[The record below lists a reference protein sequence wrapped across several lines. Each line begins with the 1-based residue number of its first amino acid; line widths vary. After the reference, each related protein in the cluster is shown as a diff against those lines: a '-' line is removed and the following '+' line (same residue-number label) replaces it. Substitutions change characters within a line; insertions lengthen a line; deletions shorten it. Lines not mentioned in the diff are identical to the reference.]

1 MDEFEKLLAEVSSG
15 VERFVRYRLPSQTDA
30 DDVLQEVYL
39 SAYRKFQQ
47 LKNKDAFKPWI
58 ISIAR
63 NKCSDYFRAKAA
75 QMEISIEELS
85 QQELSTGRLGISV
98 VHTVRETLDRLGD
111 KDKQILYLYFW
122 KELPQTEIAKLLD
135 IPVGTVKSRLHTAKQ
150 HFKNKYPYQ
159 TQKPKGDTT
168 MQKLPEYIPE
178 YTIERLDTEPFR
190 VRWEELQGWLIVP
203 RVGQKLTWGMYDFP
217 ERKRTE
223 YTEMEVI
230 GKAEVHGIEGVEV
243 VAMQFDPADY
253 YRTGALDRVE
263 RRFVAQLTDTHSRYL
278 AETHMEDGVRK
289 CYTFLDGEAFL
300 NNWGFGEDNCG
311 NEVNLHPK
319 GLLHREG
326 NCVTGTIPREV
337 VDVVG
342 RYRVTIAGR
351 TYDTVCVMDIECY
364 NDAVAS
370 EQYVDQNGRT
380 VLWRRYNRDDWAIDR
395 FGGKPWSEK
404 FPDNER
410 ITINGETY
418 VHWYDCISDYIL

>member
-15 VERFVRYRLPSQTDA
+15 MERFVRYRLPSQTDA

-39 SAYRKFQQ
+39 SAYRKFPQ
-47 LKNKDAFKPWI
+47 LKNKDAFKTWI

-63 NKCSDYFRAKAA
+63 NKCNDFFRAKAA

-85 QQELSTGRLGISV
+85 QQELSAGRLGISV

-122 KELPQTEIAKLLD
+122 KELPQTEIAKILD
-135 IPVGTVKSRLHTAKQ
+135 IPVGTVKSRLFTAKQ

-159 TQKPKGDTT
+159 TQKLKGDTI

-178 YTIERLDTEPFR
+178 YTIERLDAEPFS

-311 NEVNLHPK
+311 NEVNLRPK
-319 GLLHREG
+319 GLLHREE

-342 RYRVTIAGR
+342 RYRVTIGGKS
-351 TYDTVCVMDIECY
+351 YDTVCVMDIECY

-380 VLWRRYNRDDWAIDR
+380 VLWRRFNRDDWAIDG

-404 FPDNER
+404 LPDNER
-410 ITINGETY
+410 LTINGETY

>member
-1 MDEFEKLLAEVSSG
+1 MDEFEKLLSEVSSG
-15 VERFVRYRLPSQTDA
+15 VERFVRFRLPSQTDA

-39 SAYRKFQQ
+39 SAYRKFSG

-63 NKCSDYFRAKAA
+63 NKCNDYFRTKAA

-159 TQKPKGDTT
+159 TQKPKGDAT
-168 MQKLPEYIPE
+168 MQKLPEYIPD
-178 YTIERLDTEPFR
+178 YTIEKMDAEPFS

-223 YTEMEVI
+223 YTEMEVV
-230 GKAEVHGIEGVEV
+230 GRAEVHGIEGVEV

-311 NEVNLHPK
+311 NEVNLYPK
-319 GLLHREG
+319 GMLHREG
-326 NCVTGTIPREV
+326 NCIIGTIPREV

-342 RYRVTIAGR
+342 RYRVTIGGKS
-351 TYDTVCVMDIECY
+351 YDTVCVMDIECY

-380 VLWRRYNRDDWAIDR
+380 VLWRRFNRDDWAIDR

-410 ITINGETY
+410 ITINGEIY

>member
-1 MDEFEKLLAEVSSG
+1 MDEFEKLLSEVSSS

-30 DDVLQEVYL
+30 DDVLQEIYL
-39 SAYRKFQQ
+39 SAYRNFPG
-47 LKNKDAFKPWI
+47 LKNKDAFKSWI

-63 NKCSDYFRAKAA
+63 NKCNDYFRTKAA

-85 QQELSTGRLGISV
+85 QQELSAGRLGISV

-122 KELPQTEIAKLLD
+122 KELPQNEIAKMLN

-168 MQKLPEYIPE
+168 MQKLPEYIPD
-178 YTIERLDTEPFR
+178 YTIERLDAEPFS

-289 CYTFLDGEAFL
+289 CYTFLDDEAFL

-311 NEVNLHPK
+311 NEVDLHPK

-342 RYRVTIAGR
+342 RYRVTIGGKS
-351 TYDTVCVMDIECY
+351 YDTVCVMDIECF

-380 VLWRRYNRDDWAIDR
+380 VLWRRFNRDDWAIER

-410 ITINGETY
+410 LTINGETY

>member
-98 VHTVRETLDRLGD
+98 VHTVRETLERLGD

-122 KELPQTEIAKLLD
+122 KELPQTEIAKLLG

-159 TQKPKGDTT
+159 NQKPKGDTT
-168 MQKLPEYIPE
+168 MQKLPEYIPD
-178 YTIERLDTEPFR
+178 YTIERLDAEPFS

-243 VAMQFDPADY
+243 VAMQFDSADY

-311 NEVNLHPK
+311 NEVDLHPK

-326 NCVTGTIPREV
+326 NYVSGTIPREV

-342 RYRVTIAGR
+342 RYRVTIAGKS
-351 TYDTVCVMDIECY
+351 YDTVCVMDIECF

-370 EQYVDQNGRT
+370 EQYVDQYGRT
-380 VLWRRYNRDDWAIDR
+380 VLWRRFNRDDWAIDR

-410 ITINGETY
+410 LTINGETY

>member
-1 MDEFEKLLAEVSSG
+1 MDEFEKMLAEVSKS

-30 DDVLQEVYL
+30 DDVLQEIYL
-39 SAYRKFQQ
+39 LAYQRFAQ
-47 LKNKDAFKPWI
+47 LKNKESFKPWI

-63 NKCSDYFRAKAA
+63 NKCNDYFRAKAA

-122 KELPQTEIAKLLD
+122 KELPQTEIAKRLN

-159 TQKPKGDTT
+159 PRKPKGEPT
-168 MQKLPEYIPE
+168 MQKLPEYIPD
-178 YTIERLDTEPFR
+178 YTIERMDAEPFC

-217 ERKRTE
+217 ERMRTE
-223 YTEMEVI
+223 YTEMEVV
-230 GKAEVHGIEGVEV
+230 GRAEVHGIEGVEV
-243 VAMQFDPADY
+243 VAMQFGPADY

-289 CYTFLDGEAFL
+289 CYTFLDGEVFL

-311 NEVNLHPK
+311 NEVNLRPK
-319 GLLHREG
+319 GLLNRDG
-326 NCVTGTIPREV
+326 NCITGTIPREV

-342 RYRVTIAGR
+342 RYRVSIAGKS
-351 TYDTVCVMDIECY
+351 YDTVCVMDIECY

-380 VLWRRYNRDDWAIDR
+380 VLWRRFNRDDWAIDR
-395 FGGKPWSEK
+395 FGGKLWSEK

-410 ITINGETY
+410 LTINGETY

>member
-1 MDEFEKLLAEVSSG
+1 MDEFEKLLADVSNG
-15 VERFVRYRLPSQTDA
+15 VERFVRYRLPPQTDA

-39 SAYRKFQQ
+39 SAYRSFSG

-63 NKCSDYFRAKAA
+63 NKCNDYFRSKAA

-85 QQELSTGRLGISV
+85 QQELSTGRLGLSV

-122 KELPQTEIAKLLD
+122 KELPQTEIATLLD

-150 HFKNKYPYQ
+150 HFKSKYPYQ
-159 TQKPKGDTT
+159 TQKPKGEPV
-168 MQKLPEYIPE
+168 MQKLPEYIPD
-178 YTIERLDTEPFR
+178 YSIERLDAEPFN
-190 VRWEELQGWLIVP
+190 VRWEELQGWMIVP
-203 RVGQKLTWGMYDFP
+203 RVGEKLTWGMYDFP

-230 GKAEVHGIEGVEV
+230 GKAEVHGIEGVEI

-311 NEVNLHPK
+311 NEVDLHPK

-326 NCVTGTIPREV
+326 SCITGTIPREV

-342 RYRVTIAGR
+342 RYRVTIGGKS
-351 TYDTVCVMDIECY
+351 YDTVCVMDIECF

-370 EQYVDQNGRT
+370 EQFVDQNGRT
-380 VLWRRYNRDDWAIDR
+380 VLWRRFNRDDWAIER

-404 FPDNER
+404 LPDNER
-410 ITINGETY
+410 LTINGETY